1 METSVVNILKLI
13 SALTAA
19 IIIGN
24 WFQKEVRK
32 ARVNGEAWYKAYYS
46 PPGLIIITSVIILP
60 LLVWVIKN

>member
-32 ARVNGEAWYKAYYS
+32 ARINGEPWHKAYYS
-46 PPGLIIITSVIILP
+46 PPGLIILASVIILP
-60 LLVWVIKN
+60 LLAWAIKS